1 MMNNIQWRSDLE
13 EALKEAEQSGKLLL
27 IDLFNPT

>member
-1 MMNNIQWRSDLE
+1 MNNIQWRSNLE
-13 EALKEAEQSGKLLL
+13 EAIKEAEHSKKLLL